1 MIKIKMVMKM
11 IMIMIITQV
20 IHSSL
25 FSFDSDV
32 RRQDNIHNTYENWRA
47 FDPKPFRDYY
57 KKSKRRKR
65 SLLWGWLS
73 I

>member
-1 MIKIKMVMKM
+1 LGS
-11 IMIMIITQV
+11 IIPV
-20 IHSSL
+20 LLRFGVYIPKFIRDLGS
-25 FSFDSDV
+25 SFDSDV

-57 KKSKRRKR
+57 KKSKKRKR